1 MMSATKPRDSNSSRT
16 LLFNWGCNPP
26 VAVEY
31 CLRRSRRAGL
41 ALTADSMVWVKL
53 EVEVV

>member
-1 MMSATKPRDSNSSRT
+1 MSATKPRDSNSSRT